1 MKKIKFTKA
10 ALIIS
15 LCLLLVWAMLGTGAT
30 IAWFTDTPDADRNS
44 FLIGQMDLEVSYKN
58 DIVTQYTPVDAQ
70 TPVFND
76 QALYEPG
83 YTQVVYLKIT
93 NNGNVDFNYKVSVDK
108 VSFVDSVNVYGTTF
122 HLPEYLRFGV
132 AFGAAEAELDRMLA
146 REYATEEMESY
157 HLNTYSRIDE
167 VTVAAGQTRYA
178 ALVVYMPEEVGN
190 AANHRGEPPKVELGV
205 TVYAQQAGTPMQ

>member
-1 MKKIKFTKA
+1 MKKINFTKA
-10 ALIIS
+10 ALIVS

-93 NNGNVDFNYKVSVDK
+93 NNGNVEFNYKVSVDK
-108 VSFVDSVNVYGTTF
+108 VSYVDSVNVYGTTL

-132 AFGAAEAELDRMLA
+132 AFGATEADLDRILA
-146 REYATEEMESY
+146 REYAAEEMESY
-157 HLNTYSRIDE
+157 HLNTYSKIDE
-167 VTVAAGQTRYA
+167 VTVAAGQTRYV

-190 AANHRGEPPKVELGV
+190 AANHRGEPPKVDLGI
-205 TVYAQQAGTPMQ
+205 TVYAQQAGTPIQ